1 MRKAGILNLL
11 IIVLVVAGWAQKPTI
26 SNAKLQ
32 EVSAAGGLKATFDPI
47 VQKQDAPA
55 WIGYRIP
62 VVPKERTMCCFDSV
76 DKIQST
82 KANCCMG
89 CRVESSSGNSFS
101 GAVDNCQPPEP
112 SHYAF
117 IFFRAEAKRVQKIR
131 TYSPDCALDFAN
143 LPVYWLENVDAAQSV
158 QLLTEFVLAANSEDM
173 DRKKSISNAGVMAI
187 ALHDHTAADQALEKL
202 IQPGQPERVRNEA
215 AFWLGTERGK
225 SGSELLRKYVPHDAD
240 ERFREKG
247 TFALSRSQEPEA
259 IKELIAMGRN
269 DSSTRV
275 RGQAIFWLAQLG
287 GRKEAEQISEAI
299 ENDPETSVKKRAVFA
314 LAQMKDGEGVP
325 LLINV
330 AKTNKN
336 PVVRKEAVRWLGMTH
351 DPRALDFLEQLLTR
365 P

>member
-1 MRKAGILNLL
+1 MRKAATIHLLVIL
-11 IIVLVVAGWAQKPTI
+11 VAVTCLAQKPTI

-32 EVSAAGGLKATFDPI
+32 EVSAAGGLKAAFDSI
-47 VQKQDAPA
+47 VQKQDSPA

-62 VVPKERTMCCFDSV
+62 VVPKERTMCCFDSLE
-76 DKIQST
+76 KNQNAKT
-82 KANCCMG
+82 NCCMG
-89 CRVESSSGNSFS
+89 CRVESSGGNSFS
-101 GAVDNCQPPEP
+101 GTVDNCQPPEP
-112 SHYAF
+112 FRYAF
-117 IFFRAEAKRVQKIR
+117 VFFRAEAKRVQKIR

-143 LPVYWLENVDAAQSV
+143 LPVYWLENVDPAQSV
-158 QLLTEFVLAANSEDM
+158 QLLTEFVLAANSEDI

-187 ALHDHTAADQALEKL
+187 ALHDHAAADQALEKL
-202 IQPGQPERVRNEA
+202 IQPGQPERVRNET

-225 SGSELLRKYVPHDAD
+225 SGFELLRKYVPHDAD

-247 TFALSRSQEPEA
+247 TFALSRSQEPDA
-259 IKELIAMGRN
+259 IKELITMGRN

-275 RGQAIFWLAQLG
+275 RGQAIFWLAQIG

-336 PVVRKEAVRWLGMTH
+336 PAVRKEAVRWLGMTH
-351 DPRALDFLEQLLTR
+351 DPRALDFLEELLTR
-365 P
+365 